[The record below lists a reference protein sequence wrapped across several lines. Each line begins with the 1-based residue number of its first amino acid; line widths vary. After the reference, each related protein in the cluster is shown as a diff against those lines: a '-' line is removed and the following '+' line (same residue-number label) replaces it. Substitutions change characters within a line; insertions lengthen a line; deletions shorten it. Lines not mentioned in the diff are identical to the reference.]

1 MKTIL
6 EITPLDE
13 TRYEMPDDLYEVIEL
28 ALAAGSARSVKAALA
43 GLPIELRRQVKVYL
57 TCKPL
62 SAGPLRGYQTNV
74 LMVDDYAFKQEYLN
88 EFWDEV
94 PNDRV
99 PPVFPDRSR

>member
-6 EITPLDE
+6 EITPQDE
-13 TRYEMPDDLYEVIEL
+13 TRYEMPDDLYEAIEL

-57 TCKPL
+57 ICKPL
-62 SAGPLRGYQTNV
+62 ASGPLRGLRANV
-74 LMVDDYAFKQEYLN
+74 LMVDDYAFKQEYQCQ
-88 EFWDEV
+88 FCDEV
-94 PNDRV
+94 PKDRV